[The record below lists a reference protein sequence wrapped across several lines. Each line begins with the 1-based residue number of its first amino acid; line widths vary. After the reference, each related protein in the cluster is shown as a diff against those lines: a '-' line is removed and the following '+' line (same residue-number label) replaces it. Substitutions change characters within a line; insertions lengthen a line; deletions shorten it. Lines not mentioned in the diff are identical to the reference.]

1 MERID
6 LRLFLLRGSKSGK
19 AWKHKGM
26 KSQETK
32 ERLAE
37 IKAKLKESQ
46 ELLDSLENVDEN
58 DIEVQSE
65 TLLTIARLHKEVADA
80 VAELDRLHGISS
92 RK

>member
-1 MERID
+1 
-6 LRLFLLRGSKSGK
+6 
-19 AWKHKGM
+19 M